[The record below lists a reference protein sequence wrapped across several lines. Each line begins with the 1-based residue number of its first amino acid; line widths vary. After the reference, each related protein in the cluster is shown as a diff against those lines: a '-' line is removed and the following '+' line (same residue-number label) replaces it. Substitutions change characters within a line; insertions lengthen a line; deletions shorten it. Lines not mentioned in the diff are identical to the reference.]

1 MPLDD
6 ALGPDP
12 VDVAIGARMRLRR
25 KSLGISQGVLSER
38 VGVSF
43 QQIQKYERGANRV
56 SGSMLVAIAA
66 ALDTT
71 VGWLVGEEGGLSDA
85 ADEIVGALAITGI
98 PAFKAPFEP
107 LTPGGFRAPNTNFYR
122 APDAYAH
129 DPEAFGRYCADRIA
143 EAIEFEGP
151 ETVAAVF
158 LSRCRTRVAASRR
171 RPDTSNASA
180 RSATATT
187 CCWSPTR

>member
-6 ALGPDP
+6 AIGPDP
-12 VDVAIGARMRLRR
+12 VDIAIGARMRLRR

-85 ADEIVGALAITGI
+85 ADEVIQALALTG
-98 PAFKAPFEP
+98 AVD
-107 LTPGGFRAPNTNFYR
+107 LL
-122 APDAYAH
+122 
-129 DPEAFGRYCADRIA
+129 EAFA
-143 EAIEFEGP
+143 AIP
-151 ETVAAVF
+151 H
-158 LSRCRTRVAASRR
+158 
-171 RPDTSNASA
+171 ASA
-180 RSATATT
+180 RAALVTLAQEMAAL
-187 CCWSPTR
+187 

>member
-12 VDVAIGARMRLRR
+12 VDLAIGARMRLRR

-66 ALDTT
+66 ALDTS
-71 VGWLVGEEGGLSDA
+71 VGWLVGEEGGLAEA
-85 ADEIVGALAITGI
+85 ADEVISALALTGGVD
-98 PAFKAPFEP
+98 
-107 LTPGGFRAPNTNFYR
+107 LL
-122 APDAYAH
+122 
-129 DPEAFGRYCADRIA
+129 EAFA
-143 EAIEFEGP
+143 AIP
-151 ETVAAVF
+151 Q
-158 LSRCRTRVAASRR
+158 
-171 RPDTSNASA
+171 ASA
-180 RSATATT
+180 RAALVTLAQEMAAL
-187 CCWSPTR
+187 

>member
-71 VGWLVGEEGGLSDA
+71 VGWSA
-85 ADEIVGALAITGI
+85 R
-98 PAFKAPFEP
+98 KAGCRMRPTRSSAPWRSQGRSICWKPSPPF
-107 LTPGGFRAPNTNFYR
+107 
-122 APDAYAH
+122 
-129 DPEAFGRYCADRIA
+129 
-143 EAIEFEGP
+143 
-151 ETVAAVF
+151 
-158 LSRCRTRVAASRR
+158 R
-171 RPDTSNASA
+171 RPRPA
-180 RSATATT
+180 RP
-187 CCWSPTR
+187 W

>member
-6 ALGPDP
+6 AIGPDP
-12 VDVAIGARMRLRR
+12 VDIAIGARMRLRR

-66 ALDTT
+66 ALDTS

-85 ADEIVGALAITGI
+85 ADEVIQALALTG
-98 PAFKAPFEP
+98 AVD
-107 LTPGGFRAPNTNFYR
+107 LL
-122 APDAYAH
+122 
-129 DPEAFGRYCADRIA
+129 EAFA
-143 EAIEFEGP
+143 AIP
-151 ETVAAVF
+151 H
-158 LSRCRTRVAASRR
+158 
-171 RPDTSNASA
+171 ASA
-180 RSATATT
+180 RAALVTLAQEMAAL
-187 CCWSPTR
+187 

>member
-6 ALGPDP
+6 AIGPDP

-56 SGSMLVAIAA
+56 SGSMLVAIAN

-71 VGWLVGEEGGLSDA
+71 VGWLVGEEGGLADA
-85 ADEIVGALAITGI
+85 ADEVIQALALTGGV
-98 PAFKAPFEP
+98 E
-107 LTPGGFRAPNTNFYR
+107 LL
-122 APDAYAH
+122 
-129 DPEAFGRYCADRIA
+129 EAFA
-143 EAIEFEGP
+143 AIP
-151 ETVAAVF
+151 Q
-158 LSRCRTRVAASRR
+158 
-171 RPDTSNASA
+171 ASA
-180 RSATATT
+180 RAALVTLAQEMASL
-187 CCWSPTR
+187 

>member
-6 ALGPDP
+6 AIGPDP
-12 VDVAIGARMRLRR
+12 VDIAIGARMRLRR

-66 ALDTT
+66 ALDTS

-85 ADEIVGALAITGI
+85 ADEVIQALALTG
-98 PAFKAPFEP
+98 AVD
-107 LTPGGFRAPNTNFYR
+107 LL
-122 APDAYAH
+122 
-129 DPEAFGRYCADRIA
+129 EAFA
-143 EAIEFEGP
+143 AIP
-151 ETVAAVF
+151 H
-158 LSRCRTRVAASRR
+158 
-171 RPDTSNASA
+171 ASA
-180 RSATATT
+180 RTALVTLAQEMAAL
-187 CCWSPTR
+187 